1 MKTEEHN
8 RYPLTDIL
16 LYADY
21 CSYTLAVVRQ
31 ERIMLLFTS
40 FYICSETAE
49 ELHLCLYIS
58 NSLLLAEYLP
68 PKERNEIQVNE

>member
-16 LYADY
+16 PYADY

-31 ERIMLLFTS
+31 ECIMLLFTS
-40 FYICSETAE
+40 FHICSETAE
-49 ELHLCLYIS
+49 ELHCVCMSVIHFY
-58 NSLLLAEYLP
+58 
-68 PKERNEIQVNE
+68 